1 MKSHELAKELYI
13 KRKKARFKR
22 KTREARQRQKERRA
36 GYLTELGKFEQLV
49 AEGLP
54 RVYEIKSST

>member
-1 MKSHELAKELYI
+1 MKPRELAKELYV

-22 KTREARQRQKERRA
+22 KTRELRQRQKERRA
-36 GYLTELGKFEQLV
+36 GYLTDLGRFDQLE